1 MDKFKKINS
10 SDFKFAQK
18 DSKIYD
24 QKFQTKPIGYFKDA
38 MIRFAKNKINV
49 TASIILLSIFSLS
62 VFVPIFSQKNFT
74 DQIPELSYLP
84 PRIPIVENLGFLDG
98 YRTFRDQI
106 SDGTKIDEETGLF
119 LPNNYLPQYIDMST
133 LKNEIVLGSLKDP
146 NYIGGT
152 NIMQTDF
159 QSESISIKS
168 NTTIILSNSNKIE
181 IDIKNIS
188 SLGGEV
194 LTISLLDTSNKI
206 TNIGTTTQVGKQVFA
221 LPETIAFGMY
231 NIGLK
236 LDSTQAGSFVELNSL
251 SVLPASGNNPEY
263 FVDGYKLSL
272 YTIDGGAGNYSRL
285 NASVIRTSFKY
296 NVYEA
301 RLKDLI
307 TTSLGSEVYEKILED
322 NPEMVS
328 GAIIDPNNPNGL
340 IFPEGSPLTKMIS
353 RSSPIR
359 GPDGTLFY
367 SYTVQFEYGNYF
379 GFDELPYFFFGTDSN
394 GKDMFALTWVGIR
407 TSLLIGIIV
416 SMINILIGVIFGA
429 ISGYYGGTTDL
440 LMERFS
446 EIIGRIPW
454 LVTLSIFSSLFGPG
468 ILTLVLILVVS
479 GWLGVAGVTRS
490 QFYRYKGREYVLASR
505 TLGAN
510 DTRLIFRH
518 ILPNGIG
525 TIITASILMIPGV
538 IFTEST
544 IAYLGYGLGDGQ
556 VIDLGFIQL
565 SGTSLGVLLNNGR
578 TALDVYPYLT
588 VWPAIIVSILMITF
602 NMFGNA
608 LRDAFNPSLRGVEE

>member
-1 MDKFKKINS
+1 
-10 SDFKFAQK
+10 
-18 DSKIYD
+18 
-24 QKFQTKPIGYFKDA
+24 
-38 MIRFAKNKINV
+38 
-49 TASIILLSIFSLS
+49 
-62 VFVPIFSQKNFT
+62 
-74 DQIPELSYLP
+74 
-84 PRIPIVENLGFLDG
+84 
-98 YRTFRDQI
+98 
-106 SDGTKIDEETGLF
+106 
-119 LPNNYLPQYIDMST
+119 
-133 LKNEIVLGSLKDP
+133 
-146 NYIGGT
+146 
-152 NIMQTDF
+152 
-159 QSESISIKS
+159 
-168 NTTIILSNSNKIE
+168 
-181 IDIKNIS
+181 
-188 SLGGEV
+188 
-194 LTISLLDTSNKI
+194 
-206 TNIGTTTQVGKQVFA
+206 
-221 LPETIAFGMY
+221 
-231 NIGLK
+231 
-236 LDSTQAGSFVELNSL
+236 
-251 SVLPASGNNPEY
+251 
-263 FVDGYKLSL
+263 
-272 YTIDGGAGNYSRL
+272 
-285 NASVIRTSFKY
+285 
-296 NVYEA
+296 
-301 RLKDLI
+301 
-307 TTSLGSEVYEKILED
+307 
-322 NPEMVS
+322 MVS

-353 RSSPIR
+353 RSSPVR

>member
-1 MDKFKKINS
+1 MEKFKKINAA
-10 SDFKFAQK
+10 DFKFAQK

-84 PRIPIVENLGFLDG
+84 PRVPIVENLGFLDG

-106 SDGTKIDEETGLF
+106 SDGTRVDDETGLF

-133 LKNEIVLGSLKDP
+133 LKNEIILGSLKDP
-146 NYIGGT
+146 NYVGGT
-152 NIMQTDF
+152 NIMRTDF
-159 QSESISIKS
+159 QSSLISIKS
-168 NTTIILSNSNKIE
+168 NTTIILSSTNSIKL
-181 IDIKNIS
+181 DIKNIS
-188 SLGGEV
+188 SVGDELI
-194 LTISLLDTSNKI
+194 TISLFDSTNKRI
-206 TNIGTTTQVGKQVFA
+206 QIGTTKQNGNQIF
-221 LPETIAFGMY
+221 TIPNSVTFGMY
-231 NIGLK
+231 SIGIK
-236 LDSTQAGSFVELNSL
+236 LESSGVGSFVELNSL
-251 SVLPASGNNPEY
+251 SVLPASGTNPEY
-263 FVDGYKLSL
+263 FADGYKLSL
-272 YTIDGGAGNYSRL
+272 YTIDGGAGDYSRI
-285 NASVIRTSFKY
+285 NARVIRTSFKY
-296 NVYEA
+296 NVYLA
-301 RLKDLI
+301 RLKEVI
-307 TTSLGSEVYEKILED
+307 TTSLGSNIYEKILED

-328 GAIIDPNNPNGL
+328 GAIADPNNPNGL

-353 RSSPIR
+353 RSSPVI
-359 GPDGTLFY
+359 GPDGSLFY

-479 GWLGVAGVTRS
+479 GWIGVAGVTRS

-510 DTRLIFRH
+510 DGRLIFRH

-556 VIDLGFIQL
+556 VINLGFIQL